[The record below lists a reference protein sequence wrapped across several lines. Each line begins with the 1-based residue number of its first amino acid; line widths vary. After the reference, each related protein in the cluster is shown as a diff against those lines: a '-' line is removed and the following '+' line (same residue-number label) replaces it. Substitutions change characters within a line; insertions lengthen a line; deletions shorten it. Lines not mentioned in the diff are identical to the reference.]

1 MIDIKQIANDCGI
14 YFHDVGYA
22 PIEHTVPREYSE
34 ICFQKFACKIIS
46 ECLDVVR
53 NIEYPIDELHDMIQ
67 EINLDIDQKLHK
79 KDLT

>member
-1 MIDIKQIANDCGI
+1 MMLDMLQSSILSHTNIAKS
-14 YFHDVGYA
+14 V
-22 PIEHTVPREYSE
+22 
-34 ICFQKFACKIIS
+34 FQKFACKIIS